1 MASDEFRNGGKVDE
15 FIDMSTKVIKKGEN
29 KSTFLLKIF
38 VGTSDSLHYLPMP
51 SRTNSFSASSGIV
64 VLKEK

>member
-38 VGTSDSLHYLPMP
+38 VVISDSLHYLPMP
-51 SRTNSFSASSGIV
+51 SPPNSFSASSGIA